1 MKVGEAHLY
10 FGCRHPEKD
19 YLYRTELENDERE
32 GLISLHTAFSRL
44 EGHPKTYVQHV
55 IKEDRIHLISL
66 LDNGAHLY
74 ICGDGS
80 KMAPD
85 VEDTLCQA
93 YQEIHQASEQEA
105 RNWLDRLQDEGRYGK
120 DVWAGI

>member
-1 MKVGEAHLY
+1 KNVVLRSVYQDLRCLTFREQTKLRVFA
-10 FGCRHPEKD
+10 FIVKRCRVFV
-19 YLYRTELENDERE
+19 RRF
-32 GLISLHTAFSRL
+32 I
-44 EGHPKTYVQHV
+44 
-55 IKEDRIHLISL
+55 
-66 LDNGAHLY
+66 DNGAHLY

-93 YQEIHQASEQEA
+93 YQEIHEVSEQEA
-105 RNWLDRLQDEGRYGK
+105 RNWLDRLQEEGRYGK

>member
-1 MKVGEAHLY
+1 M
-10 FGCRHPEKD
+10 
-19 YLYRTELENDERE
+19 
-32 GLISLHTAFSRL
+32 
-44 EGHPKTYVQHV
+44 
-55 IKEDRIHLISL
+55 IKQDRINLISL

-93 YQEIHQASEQEA
+93 YQEIHEVSEQEA
-105 RNWLDRLQDEGRYGK
+105 RNWLDRVQDEGRYGK
-120 DVWAGI
+120 MFGLVYECFLISYVLTNELLSNKFHFISIVYLDE

>member
-1 MKVGEAHLY
+1 MNVGEAHLY

-19 YLYRTELENDERE
+19 YLYRTELENDERD

-44 EGHPKTYVQHV
+44 EGQAKTYVQHV

-85 VEDTLCQA
+85 VEDTLCH
-93 YQEIHQASEQEA
+93 IS
-105 RNWLDRLQDEGRYGK
+105 RNS
-120 DVWAGI
+120 

>member
-1 MKVGEAHLY
+1 
-10 FGCRHPEKD
+10 
-19 YLYRTELENDERE
+19 
-32 GLISLHTAFSRL
+32 
-44 EGHPKTYVQHV
+44 
-55 IKEDRIHLISL
+55 
-66 LDNGAHLY
+66 
-74 ICGDGS
+74 
-80 KMAPD
+80 MAPD